1 MTLPLEQ
8 ALATV
13 QIQLELASVKP
24 AVEVAPLENALGRVL
39 AADAKADRDYPPFRR
54 SARDGYA
61 VRSAD
66 TGSIPTTLSCAG
78 EARAGGFFQGELRAR
93 ECVSIMTGA
102 PVPEGADAVVMVEDT
117 RQDGAAITI
126 LKAAKSLDN
135 VVAQACEAAADQV
148 VLRAGS
154 RLGAAEIGLL
164 ASIGAAPVTVFR
176 QPTVAILST
185 GDELVPVES
194 RPEWFQI
201 RNSNSYALAAQVAL
215 AGGRPK
221 VLGIAPDQ
229 PEALRRIFADGLQSD
244 LLLLSGGVS
253 AGKYDFVESA
263 LADLGAEF
271 YFDSVAIRPGK
282 PVVFGRA
289 QKTFFFGLP
298 GNPVSAY
305 VTFELFAKPAI
316 GVLGGAAFE
325 APVFLEARISRPVSR
340 REGLTAFVPARVSNV
355 EGSAV
360 VEPVRW
366 QGSGDLASLPAANC
380 FIVLRPDRDSPQ
392 AGQAVEIMPKNQQ
405 ACSVAWTSSVE
416 VRGPSV
422 DPATNRGP
430 QIR

>member
-8 ALATV
+8 ALATI
-13 QIQLELASVKP
+13 QKQLELASVKP
-24 AVEVAPLENALGRVL
+24 AIEVVPLESALGRVL
-39 AADAKADRDYPPFRR
+39 AVDAKADRDYPPFRR
-54 SARDGYA
+54 SARDGFA

-66 TGSIPTTLSCAG
+66 TASIPSTLNCAG
-78 EARAGGFFQGELRAR
+78 EARAGGFFQGKLQAG

-117 RQDGAAITI
+117 RQDGPAITI
-126 LKAAKSLDN
+126 LKAARSLDN
-135 VVAQACEAAADQV
+135 VVAQGCEAAVGQV

-154 RLGAAEIGLL
+154 RLGAAELGLL
-164 ASIGAAPVTVFR
+164 ASIGASPVAVFR
-176 QPTVAILST
+176 QPEVVIIAT

-201 RNSNSYALAAQVAL
+201 RNSNSYALAAQAAL

-221 VLGIAPDQ
+221 VLGIAPDD
-229 PEALRRIFADGLQSD
+229 PKDLRRIFANGLQSD

-253 AGKYDFVESA
+253 AGKYDFVEPI
-263 LADLGAEF
+263 LAELGAEF

-289 QKTFFFGLP
+289 HNTFFFGLP

-305 VTFELFAKPAI
+305 VTFELFARPAI

-325 APVFLEARISRPVSR
+325 APVFLQARISRPVSR
-340 REGLTAFVPARVSNV
+340 REGLTAFVPARLSNV
-355 EGSAV
+355 KGSSV

-366 QGSGDLASLPAANC
+366 QGSGDLAGLPAANC
-380 FIVLRPDRDSPQ
+380 FIVLRSDRDSPQ
-392 AGQAVEIMPKNQQ
+392 TGDSVEIMLKNQ
-405 ACSVAWTSSVE
+405 
-416 VRGPSV
+416 
-422 DPATNRGP
+422 
-430 QIR
+430 